1 MPMTKGY
8 FNPCRFFGIINKREV
23 AMLITF
29 DYKYL
34 IVFLTGV
41 LFGFFFLFLVYLYTV
56 ILALNRKKRKIKKHP
71 PVVDEIEIALFIKDA
86 QATFKDKQ
94 LRNEAGLFAHLKT
107 ITADLSLDI
116 ASKYYPTSKY
126 PLLELTI
133 EETLLLS
140 HYIAN
145 RIDEFLSAKM
155 LSTLKRRS
163 LAQLK
168 NLYDQKVKLSE
179 SKIVKASQEANV
191 KSVGKTL
198 LNVLNMV
205 NPAYWIKKVTVDK
218 LYDIIIVKIGLA
230 IIAIVGEET
239 YKIYSKSVFIEP
251 VDIESSIDELYES
264 IKGDLNES
272 I

>member
-1 MPMTKGY
+1 MFIG
-8 FNPCRFFGIINKREV
+8 
-23 AMLITF
+23 F

-56 ILALNRKKRKIKKHP
+56 ILSLNRKKRKIKKHP

-86 QATFKDKQ
+86 QDKF
-94 LRNEAGLFAHLKT
+94 RDKPIRKEVGLFAHLKT
-107 ITADLSLDI
+107 ITYDLSLDI
-116 ASKYYPTSKY
+116 AKKYYPTSKY

-133 EETLLLS
+133 EESLLLS
-140 HYIAN
+140 HYIAD
-145 RIDEFLSAKM
+145 RIDELLSAKL
-155 LSTLKRRS
+155 LSTLKKRS
-163 LAQLK
+163 LSQLR

-179 SKIVKASQEANV
+179 SRVVKASQEANV
-191 KSVGKTL
+191 KTVGKTII
-198 LNVLNMV
+198 NVLNMV
-205 NPAYWIKKVTVDK
+205 NPAYWIKKITVDK
-218 LYDIIIVKIGLA
+218 LYDIIIIKICLA

-251 VDIESSIDELYES
+251 IDIESNLDELYES